1 MRKNSGFTLM
11 EVMMV
16 IAIIGV
22 LCAIAT
28 PNLVKWLPRHRV
40 GSAARDVMSA
50 LDFARLNAIKANGA
64 VTLTFDFTGDR
75 LTGVDSGGT
84 ILRTLGMPADVDL
97 DNEVEQVLGE
107 CYEAS
112 IAVLRKHR
120 KVLDEIAAELQAKQE
135 LDGPT
140 LRALT

>member
-1 MRKNSGFTLM
+1 MRKNTGFTLM

-50 LDFARLNAIKANGA
+50 LEFARLNAIKANGA

-75 LTGVDSGGT
+75 LTVVDSGGT
-84 ILRTLGMPADVDL
+84 TLRTLGMPADVDL
-97 DNEVEQVLGE
+97 DNFGLGGSVTFSGHGFSTASGRVIVQNTNNAAINRSINLTMGGN
-107 CYEAS
+107 AS
-112 IAVLRKHR
+112 IH
-120 KVLDEIAAELQAKQE
+120 
-135 LDGPT
+135 
-140 LRALT
+140 